1 MEYVHITIHAQVFNV
16 KHGSRM
22 IELGA
27 KLAKEKQ
34 LQSIKQTA
42 FP

>member
-1 MEYVHITIHAQVFNV
+1 MKFKMEYVYIMIHAQVVKV

-27 KLAKEKQ
+27 KLAKGK
-34 LQSIKQTA
+34 
-42 FP
+42 